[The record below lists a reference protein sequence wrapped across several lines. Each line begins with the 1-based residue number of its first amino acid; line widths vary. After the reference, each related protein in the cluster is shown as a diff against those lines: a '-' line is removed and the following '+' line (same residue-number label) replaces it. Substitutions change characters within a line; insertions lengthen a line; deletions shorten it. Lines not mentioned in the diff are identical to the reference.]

1 MRYTLDIAALPT
13 GYGEALLPLDAAKQH
28 IRVLH
33 DDEDDLIE
41 ALRDAA
47 LTMVEQYTGLVLGP
61 RTGADAL
68 MWRAECLPVSG
79 PVSLG
84 CRPVRSVVSVGYLDS
99 AGDEQ
104 TADAD
109 GFRVVGQGSISP
121 KAGAS
126 WPAGVSGGV
135 VVTFAAGLEA
145 GAVPAPLIHAAKM
158 FLATLYDHRE
168 TVITGTIVED
178 VPQGFAM
185 LCQPYRRILI

>member
-1 MRYTLDIAALPT
+1 MRYTLDIAALPA

-47 LTMVEQYTGLVLGP
+47 VTMVEQYTGLVLGP

-68 MWRAECLPVSG
+68 VWRAECLPASG

-84 CRPVRSVVSVGYLDS
+84 CRPVRSVVSVAYLDS

-109 GFRVVGQGSISP
+109 GFRVVGQGSIAP
-121 KAGAS
+121 KAGAA

-135 VVTFAAGLEA
+135 VVTFEAGLEA
-145 GAVPAPLIHAAKM
+145 GAVPAPLILAAKL
-158 FLATLYDHRE
+158 FLAALYDNRE
-168 TVITGTIVED
+168 GAALEGITGQVSA
-178 VPQGFAM
+178 GFAS

>member
-1 MRYTLDIAALPT
+1 MRYTLDIAALPA

-47 LTMVEQYTGLVLGP
+47 VTMVEQYTGLVLGP

-68 MWRAECLPVSG
+68 VWRAECLPALG

-104 TADAD
+104 SADAET
-109 GFRVVGQGSISP
+109 FRVVGQGSISP
-121 KAGAS
+121 KVGAS
-126 WPAGVSGGV
+126 WPSGVSGGV
-135 VVTFAAGLEA
+135 VVTFAAGLDE
-145 GAVPAPLIHAAKM
+145 GSIPAPLITAIKM
-158 FLATLYDHRE
+158 FLATLYDNRE
-168 TVITGTIVED
+168 GAVLEGVTGQISA
-178 VPQGFAM
+178 GFASV
-185 LCQPYRRILI
+185 CQPYRRILI